1 MCGIFH
7 YYKSLKN
14 IPDISKWNTKNVT
27 NMNFMFDGC
36 TNLKNKPDISGI

>member
-1 MCGIFH
+1 MYGIFH
-7 YYKSLKN
+7 YYKSIKN

-27 NMNFMFDGC
+27 NMNFVFDGF

>member
-7 YYKSLKN
+7 YYKSLN
-14 IPDISKWNTKNVT
+14 SIPDISKWNTKNVT

-36 TNLKNKPDISGI
+36 TNLKKKPDISGI